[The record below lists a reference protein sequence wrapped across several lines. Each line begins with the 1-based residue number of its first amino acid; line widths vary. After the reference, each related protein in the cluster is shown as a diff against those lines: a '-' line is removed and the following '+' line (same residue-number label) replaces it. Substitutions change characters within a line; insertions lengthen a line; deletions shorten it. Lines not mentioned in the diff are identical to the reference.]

1 MTPIFPAPIAL
12 PQSISQPPA
21 NFCSALVVS
30 FTVLLYLAM
39 TLAPLWRESD
49 SEPPKPE
56 STDDSFHTFDQ
67 GEEK

>member
-12 PQSISQPPA
+12 PDSISQNPS
-21 NFCSALVVS
+21 NVCSALVIS

-56 STDDSFHTFDQ
+56 SPDGTFHTFDQ

>member
-1 MTPIFPAPIAL
+1 MTPIFPVPIAL
-12 PQSISQPPA
+12 PDYISQNPA
-21 NFCSALVVS
+21 KLCSAFVVS

-56 STDDSFHTFDQ
+56 SPDDSFHTFDQ

>member
-12 PQSISQPPA
+12 PHSISQTFA
-21 NFCSALVVS
+21 NVCSALVVS

-39 TLAPLWRESD
+39 TLAPFLRESD
-49 SEPPKPE
+49 TEPPKPE
-56 STDDSFHTFDQ
+56 SPDDTFHTFDQ

>member
-1 MTPIFPAPIAL
+1 MTPIFPVPIAL
-12 PQSISQPPA
+12 PHSISQTPS
-21 NFCSALVVS
+21 NVCSALVVS

-56 STDDSFHTFDQ
+56 SPDDSFHTFDQ